1 MAASDCSR
9 WKRNKKSFYV
19 LFMKLHTALRASSF
33 RARVAEGT
41 TEQVLTLS
49 ECALLALCGKLF
61 SPFRQASFSME
72 AEKATR
78 TFTNTDGKEN
88 GTHRCVSYARAAF
101 HQFCTNWHRLE
112 PFPWKLQLRSK
123 NTTPVTTKT
132 MNQAS
137 NYFHTATPLAC
148 DLPRAMRF
156 LSFLSFKGSATHR
169 WKICPSRTISERVA
183 LS

>member
-1 MAASDCSR
+1 M
-9 WKRNKKSFYV
+9 
-19 LFMKLHTALRASSF
+19 
-33 RARVAEGT
+33 
-41 TEQVLTLS
+41 TLS